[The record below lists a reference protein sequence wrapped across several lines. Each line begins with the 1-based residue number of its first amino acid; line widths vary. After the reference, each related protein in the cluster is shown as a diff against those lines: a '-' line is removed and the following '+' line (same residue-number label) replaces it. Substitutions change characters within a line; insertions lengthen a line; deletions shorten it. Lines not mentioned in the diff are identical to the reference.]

1 MTTTL
6 KTVTTGDVDV
16 VKVLQLNGVD
26 DLAAVDSVEAHVW
39 YRRDDVTTL
48 AATVSDTANRYVS
61 VQLGSTGGWLPTL
74 VIPGRGERKYNLD
87 VEVTFTDGSVLTWS
101 TAVLPVRGQG
111 A

>member
-6 KTVTTGDVDV
+6 SAVTTGDVDV
-16 VKVLQLNGVD
+16 VKVLQLGGVA
-26 DLAAVDSVEAHVW
+26 DLSSVDSVEAHVW
-39 YRRDDVTTL
+39 RPGSAVTTL
-48 AATVSDTANRYVS
+48 TATVSDAANRYVS
-61 VQLGSTGGWLPTL
+61 VHLGGAGGWLPSL
-74 VIPGRGERKYNLD
+74 SINGRRVRTYYLD